1 MLRRSTPQRLP
12 SEAKVRRLF
21 YSLNGCRFLVISPVF
36 EFCILTADSYGASLQ
51 VNEGEPVYDFCWY
64 PYMSVSGEW
73 IASFVMS
80 RWVALHCNLYSSGE
94 CKCVMLFC
102 RSSHLCICQHES

>member
-1 MLRRSTPQRLP
+1 M
-12 SEAKVRRLF
+12 
-21 YSLNGCRFLVISPVF
+21 F

-73 IASFVMS
+73 IASFAMS
-80 RWVALHCNLYSSGE
+80 RRVALQAVQLW
-94 CKCVMLFC
+94 
-102 RSSHLCICQHES
+102 